1 MRKESGIENGLQDA
15 GLLTNGWKRGGGE
28 GRRRRKSRQR
38 MTVENRDGT
47 RERERERRGMFAT
60 LRLLRPLKIHPGILP
75 ATDLNN
81 VVGEGGEAPPTRATV
96 HTPRG
101 GTRGNRKLGKEN
113 RSQRFSP
120 PIVLPFH

>member
-15 GLLTNGWKRGGGE
+15 GMLANGWKRGE
-28 GRRRRKSRQR
+28 GKEEEEIATADDSGKSGRN
-38 MTVENRDGT
+38 E

-81 VVGEGGEAPPTRATV
+81 VVGEGDEAPPIRATV